1 MRKYVI
7 ATHGKM
13 AEGIRST
20 LEIIVGPQEN
30 LICISGYTEE
40 CPEPVAEMK
49 RIVEEN
55 QENDVV
61 FMTDLLMGSI
71 NNNAVSL
78 MSSGKVHVVTGV
90 NLAAVISL
98 VMSDPGQDT
107 AEAVREAVES
117 SREMMV
123 YCNEIKEEGDLEED
137 F

>member
-49 RIVEEN
+49 KIVEEN
-55 QENDVV
+55 PQDDIV
-61 FMTDLLMGSI
+61 FMTDMLGGSI
-71 NNNAVSL
+71 NNNAVTL
-78 MSSGKVHVVTGV
+78 MEQERIHVVAGI

-98 VMSDPGQDT
+98 VMSEPDQDT

-123 YCNEIKEEGDLEED
+123 YCNEMEKEGDLEED

>member
-20 LEIIVGPQEN
+20 LEIIVGSQEN
-30 LICISGYTEE
+30 LICINGYTEE
-40 CPEPVAEMK
+40 CPEPVAEMT

-55 QENDVV
+55 QGDEIV
-61 FMTDLLMGSI
+61 FMTDMLGGSI
-71 NNNAVSL
+71 NNNAVTL
-78 MSSGKVHVVTGV
+78 MGQGNVHVVTGI

-98 VMSDPGQDT
+98 VMSEQDQDT

-123 YCNEIKEEGDLEED
+123 YCNEMEQEGELEED

>member
-98 VMSDPGQDT
+98 VMSDSGQDT

>member
-30 LICISGYTEE
+30 LICINGYTEE
-40 CPEPVAEMK
+40 CPEPVSVMK
-49 RIVEEN
+49 RIVEESP
-55 QENDVV
+55 EDEVV
-61 FMTDLLMGSI
+61 FMTDMLGGSI

-78 MSSGKVHVVTGV
+78 MAQGKVHVVTGI

-98 VMSDPGQDT
+98 VMSEPDQDT

-123 YCNEIKEEGDLEED
+123 YCNEMEQEGDLEED

>member
-117 SREMMV
+117 SREMIV
-123 YCNEIKEEGDLEED
+123 CCNEIKEEGDLEED

>member
-30 LICISGYTEE
+30 LICINGYTEE
-40 CPEPVAEMK
+40 FPEPVSEMK

-55 QENDVV
+55 QEDEVV
-61 FMTDLLMGSI
+61 FMTDLLGGSI

-78 MSSGKVHVVTGV
+78 MDQEKVYVVTGI

-98 VMSDPGQDT
+98 VMSDPDQDT

-123 YCNEIKEEGDLEED
+123 YCNEMKQEGDLEED